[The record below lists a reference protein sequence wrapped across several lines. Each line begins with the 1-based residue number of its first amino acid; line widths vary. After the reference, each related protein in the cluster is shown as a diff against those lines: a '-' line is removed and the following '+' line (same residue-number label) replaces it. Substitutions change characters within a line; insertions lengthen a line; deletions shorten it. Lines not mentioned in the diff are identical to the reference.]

1 MPPIEWMNHFFK
13 CPYTEIVLS
22 KEKKQ
27 TTDIGNNINEYLHLC
42 TSGRNH
48 K

>member
-1 MPPIEWMNHFFK
+1 MDEPIFFK

-27 TTDIGNNINEYLHLC
+27 TTDIGNNVN
-42 TSGRNH
+42 
-48 K
+48 